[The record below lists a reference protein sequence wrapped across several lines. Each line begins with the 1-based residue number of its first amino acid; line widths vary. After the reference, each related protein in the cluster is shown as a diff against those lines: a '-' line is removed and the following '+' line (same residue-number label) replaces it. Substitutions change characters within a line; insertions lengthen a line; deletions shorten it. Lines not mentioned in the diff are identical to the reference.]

1 MMERLMR
8 RVKRQKRKVQHVKFL
23 HQMIVE
29 RHSEIVIAAL
39 NNTIAKNKAILLKKY
54 NRRLKLILF

>member
-1 MMERLMR
+1 MIRL
-8 RVKRQKRKVQHVKFL
+8 KQKKRKADHVKFL
-23 HQMIVE
+23 HQMIAE
-29 RHSEIVIAAL
+29 LHGEIVIAAL